1 MESDLISSISIGL
14 ATALTWSNLG
24 FCLGGVL
31 LGMFVGVLP
40 GIGAMTAISMLMP
53 LVYHLD
59 PTSALIM
66 LGGIWYGTAYGGSIA
81 SILLNLPGTPS
92 TAVTCLDGY
101 PMARQGRAGIALFM
115 TTVASFF
122 GASMGIILMMLF
134 SPVIVNVAF
143 NFTSAEYFSLMV
155 LGLIAASTISAE
167 SPIKGLAMVGTGILL
182 GLVGMDLYASVP
194 RFTLG
199 FYELLEG
206 ISLVALALGIF
217 GVAEIIASART
228 DQSGTLMSKVTFRS
242 MIPTQ
247 DDRRRSLMPM
257 VRGSGVGVFFGI
269 LPGIGPSIASFL
281 AYAWERKVADE
292 PQRFGHG
299 AIEGI
304 IAPEAANNAADQA
317 AFIPTMTLGI
327 PGSPTMAL
335 IIGVLIIH
343 GITPGPTLVTE
354 RPDLFWG
361 LIMSFWIGNILLL
374 IINIPLIGIWVRLLQ
389 VPYGYLYPA
398 VVMFMCIGA
407 FTIHNNPFDV
417 FSIMVFGLMGYGMR
431 VLAFPV
437 APLILGFVLGPLMEE
452 HFRRAMTISFGDP
465 MVFLQRPVSAGILAI
480 TALFLLFSLVSFI
493 RAKAA
498 GTRARGS

>member
-1 MESDLISSISIGL
+1 METDLIANLMLGL
-14 ATALTWSNLG
+14 ATALTWDNLG

-59 PTSALIM
+59 ATSALIM

-101 PMARQGRAGIALFM
+101 PMAQQGRAGIALFM
-115 TTVASFF
+115 TTIASFF
-122 GASMGIILMMLF
+122 GASVGIILMMLF
-134 SPVIVNVAF
+134 SPTIVQIAF
-143 NFTSAEYFSLMV
+143 TFTSAEYFSLMV
-155 LGLIAASTISAE
+155 MGLVAASTISAE
-167 SPIKGLAMVGTGILL
+167 SPVKGLAMVGIGILL
-182 GLVGMDLYASVP
+182 GLVGMDLYTSLP

-199 FYELLEG
+199 FFELLEG
-206 ISLVALALGIF
+206 ISLVALALGVF
-217 GVAEIIASART
+217 GVAEVIASARNT
-228 DQSGTLMSKVTFRS
+228 QKGTLVGKVTFRS
-242 MIPTQ
+242 MMPTA
-247 DDRRRSLMPM
+247 DDRRRSIMPM
-257 VRGSGVGVFFGI
+257 VRGSGIGAFFGI

-281 AYAWERKVADE
+281 AYAWERKVATE
-292 PQRFGHG
+292 PMRFGRG
-299 AIEGI
+299 AIEGVV
-304 IAPEAANNAADQA
+304 APEAANNAADQA

-343 GITPGPTLVTE
+343 GITPGPTLVVE

-374 IINIPLIGIWVRLLQ
+374 IINIPLIGVWVRLLQ
-389 VPYGYLYPA
+389 VPYAYLFPA
-398 VVMFMCIGA
+398 IVMFMSIGA
-407 FTIHNNPFDV
+407 FTIHNSSFDV
-417 FSIMVFGLMGYGMR
+417 FMVVVFGLLGYGMR

-452 HFRRAMTISFGDP
+452 HFRRATTISFGDP
-465 MVFLQRPVSAGILAI
+465 MVFLERPVSAAILGL
-480 TALFLLFSLVSFI
+480 TALFLVLPLIASL
-493 RAKAA
+493 
-498 GTRARGS
+498 RARANHHPN